1 MKKFEKGESK
11 AMSKSDKICNEFNKF
26 FLEMDEESR
35 KKWLNEHNL
44 PVKESDQQL
53 VNDVSVEDY
62 LLLLT
67 QKIQSLT
74 NMVEELREEIKDMR
88 TATILASA
96 YYNAVLNELTHS
108 VVCLE
113 RFTRVP
119 TESGMFEV

>member
-11 AMSKSDKICNEFNKF
+11 TMSKSDKICNEFNKF
-26 FLEMDEESR
+26 LLEMDEESR

-44 PVKESDQQL
+44 PVKESDHQP

-74 NMVEELREEIKDMR
+74 NEVEKLKEEIKDIDIANIK
-88 TATILASA
+88 TSA
-96 YYNAVLNELTHS
+96 YYDEKLDDITYRVAYLESYTGALTNS
-108 VVCLE
+108 E
-113 RFTRVP
+113 RFD
-119 TESGMFEV
+119 

>member
-11 AMSKSDKICNEFNKF
+11 TMSKSDKICNEFNKF
-26 FLEMDEESR
+26 LLEMDEESR

-44 PVKESDQQL
+44 PVKESDHQP

-74 NMVEELREEIKDMR
+74 NIVEKLKEEIRDMDIANVK
-88 TATILASA
+88 TSA
-96 YYNAVLNELTHS
+96 YYSAELDDLTYR
-108 VVCLE
+108 VTCLE
-113 RFTRVP
+113 SFIGVP
-119 TESGMFEV
+119 IESEMF